1 MAAPRTYLV
10 RLDPLLLGDGVTPR
24 GGREQFFDW
33 LADSG
38 AEVVRL
44 CGADRVVIAAEP
56 EVADRVGYLEY
67 VLGVEPYE

>member
-1 MAAPRTYLV
+1 MTAP
-10 RLDPLLLGDGVTPR
+10 

-33 LADSG
+33 LADSD

-44 CGADRVVIAAEP
+44 CGADRVVIASEP